1 MNKKELE
8 QAITIAQFNR
18 ANAYKVSSAEAIRFL
33 AKYGLDAITFLTIMG
48 MSLNQLSKMTQ
59 KEKIELVV
67 RYITGELK

>member
-33 AKYGLDAITFLTIMG
+33 AKYGLDAITFLSIMG
-48 MSLNQLSKMTQ
+48 ISLNKLSQMTQ
-59 KEKIELVV
+59 AEKIELVIK
-67 RYITGELK
+67 YISGELK